1 MKGTWMS
8 ELFVVEKQSKKKKKL
23 KLNVYVVI
31 DVAGWRL
38 FGYFPST

>member
-1 MKGTWMS
+1 MS
-8 ELFVVEKQSKKKKKL
+8 ELFVVEKQRKKKKKNKT

-31 DVAGWRL
+31 DVGWRL